1 MMGSSHSGY
10 TIRSGTTKKHSRGQ
24 EPAGIWRLYDNG
36 DVEVVFTAIFTK
48 NTCIQIV

>member
-10 TIRSGTTKKHSRGQ
+10 TELTGRSGTTKKHSRGQ

-36 DVEVVFTAIFTK
+36 DVDAMLS
-48 NTCIQIV
+48 